1 MNNLTVL
8 SDKDAEVINGG
19 LLNTSVTNYFPSV
32 TSLNLFKSNNAFSTN
47 TGIGLVGIGAL
58 NIAL

>member
-1 MNNLTVL
+1 
-8 SDKDAEVINGG
+8 
-19 LLNTSVTNYFPSV
+19 V